1 MTAGPEQRF
10 LVFIVVLIGI
20 NIVLALIGSPM
31 GISIIGSIILS
42 VIVGGIMRA
51 SARRT

>member
-1 MTAGPEQRF
+1 MPAGPMQRF
-10 LVFIVVLIGI
+10 LVFIAVLIGI

-31 GISIIGSIILS
+31 RISIIGSIILS

-51 SARRT
+51 TRRT